1 MSFEDEYQGRSLE
14 ARGTSIKAFLPV
26 MGFLLLIVLGVMAYF
41 LSEPVHE
48 LLMDNL
54 DGVPADQEVRYLVG
68 AVLFVVMTMVVGM
81 VYAAFAP
88 KPSKTVTESQ
98 LKRERMMLDAEKK
111 ARRKRKQAANRKMAQ
126 ARKQSERR

>member
-14 ARGTSIKAFLPV
+14 ARSTTIKAFLPV

-54 DGVPADQEVRYLVG
+54 DGVPADEEVRYLVG